1 MPRGSTGK
9 VKNTVAGQQGK
20 LEASVRRY
28 KELKEENKRP
38 LANRTEAER
47 GAGQEKHAN
56 RFRQPDAA
64 ISITSNSDVSR

>member
-1 MPRGSTGK
+1 MPTGSTGK

-20 LEASVRRY
+20 LEASAMWY

-38 LANRTEAER
+38 LQNRMEAER

-56 RFRQPDAA
+56 RFRQPDVA
-64 ISITSNSDVSR
+64 ICSTINSDVSR